1 MCKRYLG
8 SGELPGWSVSGQG
21 YVLCMVETTFLV
33 GLFFFLL
40 LRKTKAQKVRRVR
53 GVDAELKAIIESDND
68 ATGIAFEI
76 KAFLLSVIEDDKND
90 LEKFSDARIA
100 QAGRIL
106 DRAGPSAMY
115 WMTDIAAQLAFLGA
129 AQVNGITTNVNL
141 ELGESATPEQI
152 VNVVVKG

>member
-1 MCKRYLG
+1 
-8 SGELPGWSVSGQG
+8 
-21 YVLCMVETTFLV
+21 MVETTFLV

-40 LRKTKAQKVRRVR
+40 LRKTKSQKAQRVRRVR

-129 AQVNGITTNVNL
+129 AQVNGIATNVNL

>member
-1 MCKRYLG
+1 
-8 SGELPGWSVSGQG
+8 
-21 YVLCMVETTFLV
+21 MVETTFLV

-40 LRKTKAQKVRRVR
+40 LRKTKAQRVRRVR

-100 QAGRIL
+100 QAGLIL

>member
-1 MCKRYLG
+1 MLG
-8 SGELPGWSVSGQG
+8 GGCWSVSGQG
-21 YVLCMVETTFLV
+21 YALCMVETTFLV

-40 LRKTKAQKVRRVR
+40 LRKTKSQRVRRVR

-115 WMTDIAAQLAFLGA
+115 WMADIAAQLAFLGA

>member
-1 MCKRYLG
+1 
-8 SGELPGWSVSGQG
+8 
-21 YVLCMVETTFLV
+21 MVETTFLV

-40 LRKTKAQKVRRVR
+40 LRKTKSQRVRRVR

-68 ATGIAFEI
+68 ATGIAIEI

>member
-1 MCKRYLG
+1 
-8 SGELPGWSVSGQG
+8 
-21 YVLCMVETTFLV
+21 MVETTFLV

-40 LRKTKAQKVRRVR
+40 LRKTTAQKVRRVR

>member
-1 MCKRYLG
+1 
-8 SGELPGWSVSGQG
+8 
-21 YVLCMVETTFLV
+21 MVETTFLV
-33 GLFFFLL
+33 GLFFYLL
-40 LRKTKAQKVRRVR
+40 LRKTKSQKLQKARKVR
-53 GVDAELKAIIESDND
+53 GVDAELKEIIESDND

-129 AQVNGITTNVNL
+129 AQVNGIATNVNL

-152 VNVVVKG
+152 VNIVVKG